1 MLSVRLTKDP
11 ILINDDNFREYLKR
25 IRKYQPISREEEVEL
40 LLQAKEGDDKAIDRL
55 LKANL
60 RFVVSVAKRF
70 AVSNPITNI
79 NDLISA
85 GNLGLYE
92 AIISFKKEKIG
103 QCKLISYA
111 IFHITKRI
119 REEIHNNFS
128 ILKMSGHDKT
138 LITKVMNMMK
148 YDSTLTYEDAISIV
162 LKQHNLS
169 DKKKKDLKLAI
180 QNLNT
185 IPLSEV
191 LHYQKELDDYKYED
205 LAYDEKEF
213 EKVLDDEA
221 IIKFVH
227 KVLDDCTEL
236 YPHKKIC
243 FDIVKLHHGIS
254 TKYSM
259 TKKEIAIQLNISVDK
274 VRDYYKEGIKTIRN
288 FMLTNQGLAKDAMA
302 LLNNV

>member
-180 QNLNT
+180 QNLST

-191 LHYQKELDDYKYED
+191 LHYQKELDDYNYED

-243 FDIVKLHHGIS
+243 FDIVKMHHGIS

-288 FMLTNQGLAKDAMA
+288 FMLTNQSLAKDAMA

>member
-40 LLQAKEGDDKAIDRL
+40 LQRAKEGDDKAIDKL

-70 AVSNPITNI
+70 AASNPTTNI

-111 IFHITKRI
+111 VFHITKRI
-119 REEIHNNFS
+119 REEIYNNFS
-128 ILKMSGHDKT
+128 IFKINNHNKT
-138 LITKVMNMMK
+138 LITKAMNMMK
-148 YDSTLTYEDAISIV
+148 YNSTLTYEDAINIV
-162 LKQHNLS
+162 LEQHNIS
-169 DKKKKDLKLAI
+169 DKKKQDLRLAI
-180 QNLNT
+180 QSLNT

-213 EKVLDDEA
+213 EKVLDSEA
-221 IIKFVH
+221 IKNFVH
-227 KVLDDCTEL
+227 KVIDTCTEL
-236 YPHKKIC
+236 YPHKKPS
-243 FDIVKLHHGIS
+243 FEIVKLYLGIGI
-254 TKYSM
+254 KYPM
-259 TKKEIAIQLNISVDK
+259 TKKEISVHLSIGVDK
-274 VRDYYKEGIKTIRN
+274 VRDYYKDGIRTIRS
-288 FMLTNQGLAKDAMA
+288 FILKNQNLAKDAIA
-302 LLNNV
+302 LLYNT

>member
-1 MLSVRLTKDP
+1 MLSVRLTKEP
-11 ILINDDNFREYLKR
+11 ILINDDNCREYLKR

-40 LLQAKEGDDKAIDRL
+40 LLRAKKGDDKAIDRL

-70 AVSNPITNI
+70 AAINPTTNI

-111 IFHITKRI
+111 VFHITKRI

-128 ILKMSGHDKT
+128 ILKMNGYNKT
-138 LITKVMNMMK
+138 LITKVMNIMK

-180 QNLNT
+180 QNLST

-191 LHYQKELDDYKYED
+191 LHYQKELDDYNYED

-227 KVLDDCTEL
+227 KVLYKCIEL

-254 TKYSM
+254 TKYPM
-259 TKKEIAIQLNISVDK
+259 TKKEISIQLNISVDK
-274 VRDYYKEGIKTIRN
+274 VRDYYKEGIRIIRN
-288 FMLTNQGLAKDAMA
+288 FILKNQNLAKDAMF
-302 LLNNV
+302 LISNV

>member
-128 ILKMSGHDKT
+128 ILKMNGYNKT
-138 LITKVMNMMK
+138 LITKVMNIMK

-180 QNLNT
+180 QNLST

-191 LHYQKELDDYKYED
+191 LHYQKELDDYNYED

-243 FDIVKLHHGIS
+243 FDIVKMHHGIS

-259 TKKEIAIQLNISVDK
+259 TKKEIAIQLSISVDK
-274 VRDYYKEGIKTIRN
+274 VRNYYREGIKIIRD
-288 FMLTNQGLAKDAMA
+288 FIIKNQNLAKDAMA
-302 LLNNV
+302 LLINV

>member
-128 ILKMSGHDKT
+128 ILKMNGYNKT
-138 LITKVMNMMK
+138 LITKVMNIMK

-180 QNLNT
+180 QNLST

-191 LHYQKELDDYKYED
+191 LHYQKELDDYNYED

-243 FDIVKLHHGIS
+243 FDIVKMHHGIS

-288 FMLTNQGLAKDAMA
+288 FMLTNQSLAKDAMA

>member
-40 LLQAKEGDDKAIDRL
+40 LLRAKKGDDKAIDRL

-70 AVSNPITNI
+70 AASNPATNI
-79 NDLISA
+79 NDLISS

-128 ILKMSGHDKT
+128 ILKMNGHDKI

-169 DKKKKDLKLAI
+169 DKKKKDLKLSI

-243 FDIVKLHHGIS
+243 FDIVKMHHGIS

-288 FMLTNQGLAKDAMA
+288 FMLTNQSLAKDAMA

>member
-40 LLQAKEGDDKAIDRL
+40 LRRAKEGDDKAIDKL

-70 AVSNPITNI
+70 AASNPTTNI

-111 IFHITKRI
+111 VFHITKRI
-119 REEIHNNFS
+119 REEIYNNFS
-128 ILKMSGHDKT
+128 IFKINNHNKT
-138 LITKVMNMMK
+138 LITKAMNMMK
-148 YDSTLTYEDAISIV
+148 YNSTLTYEDAINIV
-162 LKQHNLS
+162 LKQHNIS
-169 DKKKKDLKLAI
+169 DKKKQDLRLAI
-180 QNLNT
+180 QSLNT
-185 IPLSEV
+185 IPLSEL

-213 EKVLDDEA
+213 EKVLNSEA
-221 IIKFVH
+221 IKNFVH
-227 KVLDDCTEL
+227 KIIDTCTEL

-243 FDIVKLHHGIS
+243 FEIVKLHIGIA
-254 TKYSM
+254 TKYPM
-259 TKKEIAIQLNISVDK
+259 TKKEISVHLGIGVDK
-274 VRDYYKEGIKTIRN
+274 VRDYYKEGIRIIRN
-288 FMLTNQGLAKDAMA
+288 FMLKNQELAKDAMT
-302 LLNNV
+302 LLHNV

>member
-25 IRKYQPISREEEVEL
+25 IRKYQPLSREEEAKL
-40 LLQAKEGDDKAIDRL
+40 LLRAKEGDTKAIDRL

-70 AVSNPITNI
+70 AASNPTTNI

-111 IFHITKRI
+111 VFHITKRI

-128 ILKMSGHDKT
+128 VFKMNGHNKN
-138 LITKVMNMMK
+138 LIIKAMNMMK

-162 LKQHNLS
+162 LKEHNIS
-169 DKKKKDLKLAI
+169 DKKKQDLKLAI
-180 QNLNT
+180 QSLGT

-191 LHYQKELDDYKYED
+191 LHYQKELDDYNYED

-227 KVLDDCTEL
+227 KILDKCIEL

-254 TKYSM
+254 TKYPM
-259 TKKEIAIQLNISVDK
+259 TKKEISIKLNISVDK
-274 VRDYYKEGIKTIRN
+274 VGYYYKEGIKTIRC
-288 FMLTNQGLAKDAMA
+288 FILQNQGLLKDAIT
-302 LLNNV
+302 LLSNA

>member
-40 LLQAKEGDDKAIDRL
+40 LLRAKEGDDIAIDRL
-55 LKANL
+55 LRANL

-70 AVSNPITNI
+70 AASNPTTNI

-128 ILKMSGHDKT
+128 ILKMNGHDKN
-138 LITKVMNMMK
+138 LITKVMNIMK
-148 YDSTLTYEDAISIV
+148 YDSTMTYEDAINIV
-162 LKQHNLS
+162 IKQHNLS

-180 QNLNT
+180 QNLST

-191 LHYQKELDDYKYED
+191 LRYQKELEDYNYED
-205 LAYDEKEF
+205 LAYDEEEF
-213 EKVLDDEA
+213 EKVLDNEA

-227 KVLDDCTEL
+227 KLLDTCIEL
-236 YPHKKIC
+236 YPYKKIC

-254 TKYSM
+254 TKYPM
-259 TKKEIAIQLNISVDK
+259 TKKEISIQLNISVDK
-274 VRDYYKEGIKTIRN
+274 VRDYYKEGIRIIRD
-288 FMLTNQGLAKDAMA
+288 FMLKRQGLVKEAMI
-302 LLNNV
+302 LMSNV